1 MNQISRNFEAYAFFG
16 ITVLGLLFIPLF
28 VVMASKANAARP
40 ALPLCGEAR
49 TLDQVRGALE
59 AQSGKVI
66 LGLHSA
72 METRVTNE
80 GDYRSCVANVVTDG
94 SDATVSYAIGWY
106 DRENAV
112 PFWAGNGLPPLRQ
125 DTSSH

>member
-1 MNQISRNFEAYAFFG
+1 MKQISKNFEALALFG
-16 ITVLGLLFIPLF
+16 ITVLGLLFIPLV
-28 VVMASKANAARP
+28 VVMTSKANAASP
-40 ALPLCGEAR
+40 ALPRCGETR

-59 AQSGKVI
+59 AQSGKVV

-72 METRVTNE
+72 METRATDD
-80 GDYRSCVANVVTDG
+80 GDYRRCVATVVTDG

-112 PFWAGNGLPPLRQ
+112 PFWAGDGLPK
-125 DTSSH
+125 SK